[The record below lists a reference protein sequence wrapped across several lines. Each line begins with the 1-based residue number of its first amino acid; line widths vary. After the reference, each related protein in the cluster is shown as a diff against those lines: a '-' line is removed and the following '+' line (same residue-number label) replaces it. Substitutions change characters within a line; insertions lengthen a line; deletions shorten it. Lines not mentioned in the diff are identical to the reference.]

1 MGGSGSMEM
10 AALNSIHDILC
21 AAVIQII
28 SMTTHMAKAITSHMA
43 YMYTKRGNSH
53 NPCYKPTKMG
63 TDTGHSGSME
73 IAAVSSLHDI
83 FHATVFH
90 IIGMPT

>member
-43 YMYTKRGNSH
+43 YMYSKRGNSH

-63 TDTGHSGSME
+63 TVTDHSGSME

-90 IIGMPT
+90 IICMPT

>member
-1 MGGSGSMEM
+1 MEM

-43 YMYTKRGNSH
+43 YIICIH
-53 NPCYKPTKMG
+53 NG
-63 TDTGHSGSME
+63 A
-73 IAAVSSLHDI
+73 IAI
-83 FHATVFH
+83 IHATNPQKWVRSLA
-90 IIGMPT
+90 IAVAWK